1 MKFKDVLLKK
11 RSSIQNKWFDT
22 IIETYPPETSQFLKN
37 DKKQFANPVGSTIQQ
52 GVEGILENLLNDA
65 SDETVAPYLDK
76 IIRVRAIQD
85 FTPSQAIQ
93 FIFNLKKSI
102 RDALGEEIR
111 KHDLYDELLSLESRI
126 DDLCALSF
134 DIFMQC
140 REKLYEIKANELH
153 RWTYK
158 IIENANVLKDGPDED
173 IQS

>member
-1 MKFKDVLLKK
+1 MKFKDLLLKK
-11 RSSIQNKWFDT
+11 RSSIQKKWFDT

-52 GVEGILENLLNDA
+52 GVEGILENLMNDA

-93 FIFNLKKSI
+93 FIFSLKKII

-111 KHDLYDELLSLESRI
+111 KNDLYDELLSLESRI

-158 IIENANVLKDGPDED
+158 IIENANVLKEGPDED

>member
-1 MKFKDVLLKK
+1 MKFKDLLLEK
-11 RSSIQNKWFDT
+11 RSSIQKKWFDT
-22 IIETYPPETSQFLKN
+22 IIETYPPETSLFFKN
-37 DKKQFANPVGSTIQQ
+37 DKKQFANPVGSSIQQ
-52 GVEGILENLLNDA
+52 GVEGILENLLNEA
-65 SDETVAPYLDK
+65 SDETIEPYLDK

-93 FIFNLKKSI
+93 FIFDLKTII
-102 RDALGEEIR
+102 RNVLEDEIS
-111 KHDLYDELLSLESRI
+111 KNDLYNELLSFESKI
-126 DDLCALSF
+126 DTLSSLSF